1 MPRPRRCRRIFFQP
15 GVLYF
20 KPQGIPLKHLEEEI
34 LTFDEAEAIRLI
46 DSEQTEQTKA
56 AKQMNISQPTLSRLL
71 TSARKKIAGAIIK
84 GKAIKI
90 EGGNFKIF
98 KER

>member
-1 MPRPRRCRRIFFQP
+1 MSRPRRCRRIFFQP

-20 KPQGIPLKHLEEEI
+20 KPQGIPLRQLEEEI

-46 DSEQTEQTKA
+46 DSEQIEQTKA

-71 TSARKKIAGAIIK
+71 TSARKKISDAIIK

-90 EGGNFKIF
+90 EGGSFKLF
-98 KER
+98 KK